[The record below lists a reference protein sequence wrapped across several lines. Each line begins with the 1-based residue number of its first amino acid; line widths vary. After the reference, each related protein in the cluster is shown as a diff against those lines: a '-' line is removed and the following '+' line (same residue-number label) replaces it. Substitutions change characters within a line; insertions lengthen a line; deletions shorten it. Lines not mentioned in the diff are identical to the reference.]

1 MHTITVPA
9 IYHDGVL
16 QPEVKLDLP
25 ENTPVQV
32 QITPLPKASP
42 SPVTFGSLAGIWGH
56 LSEAEVEQM
65 EAALTQVKR
74 QTANKVKH
82 LSDELNKL
90 SGPHD

>member
-16 QPEVKLDLP
+16 QPQVKLDLP

-32 QITPLPKASP
+32 QITPLPTVASTP
-42 SPVTFGSLAGIWGH
+42 PVTFGSLAGIWGH

-65 EAALTQVKR
+65 EAALALARR
-74 QTANKVKH
+74 QTADKVKQ
-82 LSDELNKL
+82 LSRELANP
-90 SGPHD
+90 SG